1 MRALRRFARNPYLP
15 AEAAAM
21 LAVVGGIIAAALQS
35 AL

>member
-1 MRALRRFARNPYLP
+1 MTRIRRYARNPHLP

>member
-1 MRALRRFARNPYLP
+1 MTRMRRFARNPYLP